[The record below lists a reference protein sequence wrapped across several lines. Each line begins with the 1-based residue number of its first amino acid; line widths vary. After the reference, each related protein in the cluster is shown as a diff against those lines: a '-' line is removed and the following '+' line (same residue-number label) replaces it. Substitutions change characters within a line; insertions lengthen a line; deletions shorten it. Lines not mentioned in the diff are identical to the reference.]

1 MVACGAR
8 RANAEFGKKMD
19 WHRMTDLAKLTS
31 PEARAFFHART
42 IAILPCGATEPHG
55 PHLPIDTDVTIAL
68 AHARRA
74 AQKLEALGVQALV
87 LPPLAYGITNWTQGF
102 PGRLSLRSGT
112 LFALVEDLL
121 TSLEFEGIRQL
132 VLVNAHLE
140 PDNVRV
146 LRNALL
152 DRAASHP
159 DRVQAVFA
167 DVTRRKFAEKLGAE
181 FQSGD
186 CHAGSYE
193 TSLVLAA
200 EPQSVREHAQLPR
213 VRIDLIEKAKAGV
226 TSFRE
231 AGADAAYCGDPAA
244 ASAAEGRA
252 LLETLADEVVLLA
265 RANWPE
271 LFPAA

>member
-1 MVACGAR
+1 
-8 RANAEFGKKMD
+8 
-19 WHRMTDLAKLTS
+19 MTDLAKLTS

-42 IAILPCGATEPHG
+42 IALLPCGATEPHG
-55 PHLPIDTDVTIAL
+55 PHLPLDTDVTIAV

-74 AQKLEALGVQALV
+74 AEKLEALGVQALV

-102 PGRLSLRSGT
+102 PGRLSIRTGT

-121 TSLEFEGIRQL
+121 SALEYEGIRQL

-140 PDNVRV
+140 PDNVRT

-152 DRAASHP
+152 DRAERHR

-167 DVTRRKFAEKLGAE
+167 DVTRRKFAEQLGAE

-200 EPQSVREHAQLPR
+200 DPQSVREFRELPK
-213 VRIDLIEKAKAGV
+213 VQIDLLAKAKAGV
-226 TSFRE
+226 GGFLE
-231 AGADAAYCGDPAA
+231 AGAKDAYCGDPAA
-244 ASAAEGRA
+244 ASAEQGRA
-252 LLETLADEVVLLA
+252 LYETLAGEVVALA
-265 RANWPE
+265 RASWPE
-271 LFPAA
+271 LFARTTT

>member
-1 MVACGAR
+1 
-8 RANAEFGKKMD
+8 
-19 WHRMTDLAKLTS
+19 MTDLAKLSS
-31 PEARAFFHART
+31 PEAQAFFHART

-74 AQKLEALGVQALV
+74 AEKLEALGVQALV
-87 LPPLAYGITNWTQGF
+87 LPPLAYGITNWTDGF
-102 PGRLSLRSGT
+102 AGRLSIRTGT

-121 TSLEFEGIRQL
+121 SALEFEGIRQL
-132 VLVNAHLE
+132 VVVNAHLE
-140 PDNVRV
+140 PENVRT

-152 DRAASHP
+152 DRAERDP
-159 DRVQAVFA
+159 DHVQAVFA
-167 DVTRRKFAEKLGAE
+167 DNTRRAFAAKLGAE

-200 EPQSVREHAQLPR
+200 DPAAVREHASLPK

-226 TSFRE
+226 ATFIE
-231 AGADAAYCGDPAA
+231 AGADQAYCGDPAA
-244 ASAAEGRA
+244 ASAEEGRA
-252 LLETLADEVVLLA
+252 LLEVLADEVVALA

-271 LFPAA
+271 LFGERGGGA

>member
-1 MVACGAR
+1 
-8 RANAEFGKKMD
+8 
-19 WHRMTDLAKLTS
+19 MTDLAKLTS

-55 PHLPIDTDVTIAL
+55 PHLPVDTDVTIAV

-74 AQKLEALGVQALV
+74 AEKLEALKVQALV
-87 LPPLAYGITNWTQGF
+87 LPPIAYGITNWTQGF
-102 PGRLSLRSGT
+102 PGRLSIRSGT

-121 TSLEFEGIRQL
+121 SAVEYEGIRQL
-132 VLVNAHLE
+132 VVVNAHLE
-140 PDNVRV
+140 PENVRT

-152 DRAASHP
+152 DRAVRHK
-159 DRVQAVFA
+159 DHVQAVFA

-200 EPQSVREHAQLPR
+200 DPQSVREYHALPS
-213 VRIDLIEKAKAGV
+213 VRIDLIEKSKAGV
-226 TSFRE
+226 ASFRE
-231 AGADAAYCGDPAA
+231 AGAREAYCGDPAA
-244 ASAAEGRA
+244 ASVEQGRA
-252 LLETLADEVVLLA
+252 LLETLGDEVVLLA
-265 RANWPE
+265 RTTWPD
-271 LFPAA
+271 LFRADGAPA

>member
-1 MVACGAR
+1 
-8 RANAEFGKKMD
+8 
-19 WHRMTDLAKLTS
+19 MTDLAKLSS
-31 PEARAFFHART
+31 PEAREFFHART

-68 AHARRA
+68 AHARA
-74 AQKLEALGVQALV
+74 AAAKLEALGVQALV
-87 LPPLAYGITNWTQGF
+87 LPPITYGITNWTQGF
-102 PGRLSLRSGT
+102 PGRLSIRTGT

-121 TSLEFEGIRQL
+121 SALEFEGIRQL
-132 VLVNAHLE
+132 VVVNAHLE
-140 PDNVRV
+140 PENVRT

-152 DRAASHP
+152 DRAERHK

-167 DVTRRKFAEKLGAE
+167 DNTRRKFAEKLGAE

-200 EPQSVREHAQLPR
+200 DPAAVREHGSLPK
-213 VRIDLIEKAKAGV
+213 VRIDLIEKSKAGV
-226 TSFRE
+226 TSFLA
-231 AGADAAYCGDPAA
+231 AGAKEAYCGDPAA

-252 LLETLADEVVLLA
+252 LLEILADEVVSLA
-265 RANWPE
+265 RASWPD
-271 LFPAA
+271 LFGKQGGGA

>member
-1 MVACGAR
+1 
-8 RANAEFGKKMD
+8 
-19 WHRMTDLAKLTS
+19 MTDLAKLSS
-31 PEARAFFHART
+31 PEAREFFHART

-55 PHLPIDTDVTIAL
+55 PHLPIDTDVTIAV

-74 AQKLEALGVQALV
+74 AGKLEALGVQALV

-102 PGRLSLRSGT
+102 PGRISIRTGT

-121 TSLEFEGIRQL
+121 SALEFEGIRQL
-132 VLVNAHLE
+132 VVVNAHLE
-140 PDNVRV
+140 PENVRT

-152 DRAASHP
+152 DRAERHR
-159 DRVQAVFA
+159 DRVHAVFA

-200 EPQSVREHAQLPR
+200 EPAAVRPHASLPK
-213 VRIDLIEKAKAGV
+213 VRIDLLEKSKAGV
-226 TSFRE
+226 ANFLA
-231 AGADAAYCGDPAA
+231 AGARDAYCGDPAA
-244 ASAAEGRA
+244 ASAEEGRA
-252 LLETLADEVVLLA
+252 LLEVLADEVVALA
-265 RANWPE
+265 RASWPD
-271 LFPAA
+271 LFERRGSGA